1 MSLHVQHVG
10 FLRYLFGIS
19 YNGGRLE
26 RSRFRREDLLTVY
39 REFCSDI
46 DGFSEAMDS
55 LVFEKML
62 AMEASPSRLFVEYYL
77 TRKAVEFLAA
87 SNENDLLP
95 LTVDK
100 LTLTPEQKDLLV
112 NDIGQALK
120 RVDELDLGQERRSQ
134 IRSLLLAAQA
144 LSEAPQPPINIIKML
159 LSDVDRMINVA
170 GFFVGVAGLIL
181 GLL

>member
-1 MSLHVQHVG
+1 
-10 FLRYLFGIS
+10 
-19 YNGGRLE
+19 
-26 RSRFRREDLLTVY
+26 
-39 REFCSDI
+39 
-46 DGFSEAMDS
+46 
-55 LVFEKML
+55 
-62 AMEASPSRLFVEYYL
+62 LFVEYYL